1 MPKLNYDKLPYKKTI
16 SGIKAPKTNSFYE
29 PIQCDDEIHKK
40 IYRGYHTYNYFGKIV
55 RRHEETQNEEIQ
67 MTYEEKRELRLQI
80 SQLLA
85 NAGLNQKVIKD
96 MVETEIK
103 NKVDRAVEQ
112 CMNSLNSEC
121 SSNNYIKDLVIKYT
135 GSYFGT
141 RRVEEAVKEELK
153 NKVIQ
158 VVLKDCEGE

>member
-1 MPKLNYDKLPYKKTI
+1 
-16 SGIKAPKTNSFYE
+16 
-29 PIQCDDEIHKK
+29 
-40 IYRGYHTYNYFGKIV
+40 
-55 RRHEETQNEEIQ
+55 

-85 NAGLNQKVIKD
+85 DAGLNQKAIKD

-121 SSNNYIKDLVIKYT
+121 YSGNYVTERINSYLDSSYAVRMDIEK
-135 GSYFGT
+135 
-141 RRVEEAVKEELK
+141 AVKDELK
-153 NKVIQ
+153 NKVVQ
-158 VVLKDCEGE
+158 VVLKDCEVDK

>member
-1 MPKLNYDKLPYKKTI
+1 
-16 SGIKAPKTNSFYE
+16 
-29 PIQCDDEIHKK
+29 
-40 IYRGYHTYNYFGKIV
+40 
-55 RRHEETQNEEIQ
+55 

-85 NAGLNQKVIKD
+85 DAGLNQKVIKD

-103 NKVDRAVEQ
+103 NKVDRAIEQ
-112 CMNSLNSEC
+112 CINSLNSEC
-121 SSNNYIKDLVIKYT
+121 SSGNYMKDLAIKYT